1 MREYSKFSG
10 PDCTLEQYT
19 YITVYIVVYK
29 VQLEHFLIRETT
41 IRFPI
46 ERGSVDYVIGLFIP
60 QTGFISGKDT
70 LTMTRLFLYKNVNKC
85 ATHRTKP
92 L

>member
-19 YITVYIVVYK
+19 YITVYTVVYK
-29 VQLEHFLIRETT
+29 VQLEHFVTRETT

-60 QTGFISGKDT
+60 QTGFISGKDA
-70 LTMTRLFLYKNVNKC
+70 LTRFFFYKKC
-85 ATHRTKP
+85 KQMCNA
-92 L
+92 